1 MSHIHIEDGFAAFIG
16 LDWADAKHDVCVRAA
31 GTEKLEYAVIEH
43 TPEAI
48 AAWVEGLRTRF
59 GGKPIALALEL
70 KRGPVVA
77 ALHEHPLL
85 NLFYVQPQ
93 TLAMYRRAFT
103 PSHAKDDPS
112 DARIAQE
119 LLTKHRDRLRP
130 VKRGSVAM
138 RSLQRLV
145 QARRSLVDDRVRTT
159 NRITAALKCYFPQVL
174 KWFRDK
180 YTRVFCD
187 FVQRW
192 PELKNVKRAR
202 DTTIEKFFA
211 DHNVRYKS
219 VVTKRIQAI
228 RNASPL
234 TSDEGVIAPYKLIV
248 KALITQLRAIIAA
261 TEQLDCEI
269 DRLTDRLPDFK
280 LFRSLPGAGKVFAPR
295 LLALFGE
302 DRDHFATAAE
312 AQRMVG
318 VAPVTERSGK
328 KSWVHWRYRCRTFS
342 RQTIVE
348 WAGETVPLSSW
359 AGAYYRLRKAKGERH
374 QAILR
379 SLAFKWMR
387 ILFRCWKQRTPYDEG
402 VYVDALRRRGSPVIA
417 AMEETPALG

>member
-1 MSHIHIEDGFAAFIG
+1 M
-16 LDWADAKHDVCVRAA
+16 
-31 GTEKLEYAVIEH
+31 
-43 TPEAI
+43 
-48 AAWVEGLRTRF
+48 
-59 GGKPIALALEL
+59 
-70 KRGPVVA
+70 
-77 ALHEHPLL
+77 
-85 NLFYVQPQ
+85 
-93 TLAMYRRAFT
+93 
-103 PSHAKDDPS
+103 
-112 DARIAQE
+112 
-119 LLTKHRDRLRP
+119 
-130 VKRGSVAM
+130 
-138 RSLQRLV
+138 
-145 QARRSLVDDRVRTT
+145 
-159 NRITAALKCYFPQVL
+159 
-174 KWFRDK
+174 
-180 YTRVFCD
+180 
-187 FVQRW
+187 
-192 PELKNVKRAR
+192 KNVKRAR

-359 AGAYYRLRKAKGERH
+359 AGAYYRLRKAKGRAPPSPFSEVLLSSGCASCFDAGNSVR
-374 QAILR
+374 R
-379 SLAFKWMR
+379 MTR
-387 ILFRCWKQRTPYDEG
+387 G